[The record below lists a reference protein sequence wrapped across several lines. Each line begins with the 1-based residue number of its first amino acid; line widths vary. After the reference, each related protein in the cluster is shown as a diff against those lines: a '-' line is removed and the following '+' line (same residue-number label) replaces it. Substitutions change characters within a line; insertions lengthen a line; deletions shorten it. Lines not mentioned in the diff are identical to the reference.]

1 VSPDH
6 GQLHVD
12 KFLVLA
18 SVGTRSSSFYIYI
31 IFKIFNCYLTS
42 NDLMARELSLLFIKV
57 ERLEK
62 SM

>member
-1 VSPDH
+1 MSPDH

-12 KFLVLA
+12 KFLMLA

-31 IFKIFNCYLTS
+31 ILKIFNCYLTS